1 MPPRLIVPWQMENH
15 PYITCMKSFDKRSLE
30 EMRSLCSEPRPE
42 DGLPPHLLKRK
53 LQKQEHTSN
62 RVHAHQYCKAVHRA
76 LDAGLA
82 GVCGDERLKSL
93 SVQSVEPL
101 PFGSKLLVIIA
112 VPARDAATMK
122 SLEQT
127 LQNAAGLL
135 RSVIATEV
143 QRRRTP
149 HLTFRVVP
157 ET

>member
-1 MPPRLIVPWQMENH
+1 MAATACLAVAPGNQIYLT
-15 PYITCMKSFDKRSLE
+15 YMKSLDKRSLD
-30 EMRSLCSEPRPE
+30 EMRSLCTEPRPE

-53 LQKQEHTSN
+53 AQRREHAPN
-62 RVHAHQYCKAVHRA
+62 QARAHQYCKAVQRA

-93 SVQSVEPL
+93 SVQAVEPL

-112 VPARDAATMK
+112 VPATDAATMK

-135 RSVIATEV
+135 RSVVATEV

-157 ET
+157 ES

>member
-1 MPPRLIVPWQMENH
+1 MRL
-15 PYITCMKSFDKRSLE
+15 
-30 EMRSLCSEPRPE
+30 LCTELRPD

-53 LQKQEHTSN
+53 AQRQEHPPGQV
-62 RVHAHQYCKAVHRA
+62 RAQQYCKAVQRA

-82 GVCGDERLKSL
+82 GVCGDARLKSL
-93 SVQSVEPL
+93 TVHAVEPH
-101 PFGSKLLVIIA
+101 PNGSKLLVIIA
-112 VPARDAATMK
+112 VPATDAATVK

-157 ET
+157 ES

>member
-1 MPPRLIVPWQMENH
+1 
-15 PYITCMKSFDKRSLE
+15 MKSPDKRSLQ
-30 EMRSLCSEPRPE
+30 EMRSLCTEPRPE
-42 DGLPPHLLKRK
+42 DGLPPHLLKRR
-53 LQKQEHTSN
+53 LQKQERPSN
-62 RVHAHQYCKAVHRA
+62 QARANQYIKAVHRA

-112 VPARDAATMK
+112 VPATDSATMK

-149 HLTFRVVP
+149 HLVFRVVP
-157 ET
+157 EI